1 MGTKA
6 PKYLMLENVDR
17 LLKSPATQRGRDF
30 AVMLASLSDFGY
42 IVEWRVIDASAYGM
56 PQRRKRVYIMAY
68 KKNTSI
74 AKKIVKRKDKS
85 SWIINEGVM
94 QDAFP
99 MNMHQAL
106 LDSPFKITGDL
117 AAISKNKKNY
127 TPKRRPFGNV
137 GLVIDR
143 KVITGKGILIYEGE
157 RTTLGDILI
166 KDKDVPEE
174 FFLTNSDRERWE
186 YLKGAKKELRKTK
199 DDFEYHYAEGAITY
213 PDALDKPSRTI
224 VTGEG
229 GPTPSR
235 FKHVIKNK
243 RARRLRRL
251 TPIELERLNG
261 FPDNHTEGVTDAK
274 RAFFMGNALVVG
286 VVTKLGNSL
295 VKHLS

>member
-1 MGTKA
+1 
-6 PKYLMLENVDR
+6 
-17 LLKSPATQRGRDF
+17 
-30 AVMLASLSDFGY
+30 
-42 IVEWRVIDASAYGM
+42 
-56 PQRRKRVYIMAY
+56 
-68 KKNTSI
+68 
-74 AKKIVKRKDKS
+74 
-85 SWIINEGVM
+85 
-94 QDAFP
+94 

-106 LDSPFKITGDL
+106 LDPPFKITGDL
-117 AAISKNKKNY
+117 AAISKNKKDY

-143 KVITGKGILIYEGE
+143 KVITGKGIPIYEGE

-213 PDALDKPSRTI
+213 PDSLDKPSRTI

-261 FPDNHTEGVTDAK
+261 FPENHTEGATDAK

-295 VKHLS
+295 VKHS